1 MNSFLGGNRNRT
13 CQKYPP
19 YFTFLFIYFFS
30 SNRRGWGPGYKR
42 SWYLQFVFQYG
53 DQDHLY
59 PVLIFFFSNRRFEY
73 KPFFLINI
81 EVIATGIEPVHE
93 FAITVYYMLV
103 VVFKCFGL
111 IFGNTFYYFFINEYK
126 HLNTIKNNIK
136 NVV

>member
-19 YFTFLFIYFFS
+19 YFTFVYISFFLFVKGGGVQDAKILVPPIHVPI
-30 SNRRGWGPGYKR
+30 R
-42 SWYLQFVFQYG
+42 

-59 PVLIFFFSNRRFEY
+59 PVLIYFFSNRRFEY

-111 IFGNTFYYFFINEYK
+111 IFGNTFCYFFINEYK
-126 HLNTIKNNIK
+126 HLNTMKNNIK